1 VNPPLPNH
9 SPLLIYP
16 TESSYALGCRYND
29 RAAIRRIMRLKGRS
43 DNRFTLIADSLT
55 QVKQHFDITSHMEQL
70 LNQSVSVVVTDKF
83 AVRISTN
90 PVARELAKQAGVP
103 ILATSLNVSGKPPL
117 FDLRRLDK
125 RFADI
130 PRIDSGPLPQRPPST
145 IVECFRGGYVIH
157 RAGAVKL

>member
-1 VNPPLPNH
+1 MPKLPPKN
-9 SPLLIYP
+9 SPLVIYP

-29 RAAIRRIMRLKGRS
+29 SAAIRRIMRLKGRS
-43 DNRFTLIADSLT
+43 DNRFTLIANSLT
-55 QVKQHFDITSHMEQL
+55 QIKQHFDITSHMEQL